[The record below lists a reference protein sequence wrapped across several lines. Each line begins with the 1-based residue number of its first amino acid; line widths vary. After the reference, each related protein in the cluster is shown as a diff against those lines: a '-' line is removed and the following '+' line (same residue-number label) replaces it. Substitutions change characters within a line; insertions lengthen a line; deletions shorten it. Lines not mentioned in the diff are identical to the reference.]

1 MRERVRNTT
10 SSSLRDIYDKERGRE
25 REKPVRE
32 NIFLI
37 ENKITFWY
45 FVLEI
50 KSCLVVYR
58 GKNTQVFTLSHD

>member
-37 ENKITFWY
+37 ENKITF
-45 FVLEI
+45 
-50 KSCLVVYR
+50 
-58 GKNTQVFTLSHD
+58 